1 MQDTPSRIVTD
12 GKVTAWGRFR
22 DPFRVENLDDLALR
36 IGGVPM
42 PRPLRKLRL
51 KEWQHVAVV
60 GADLSMAFALVDT
73 HYIANAFCWTARPD
87 GGDFVEHHR
96 EAPAFAVDIAK
107 DLFAGT
113 CRFDFAGWHARIENR
128 LDERAHRVRLDIAA
142 SRGRPGIAAD
152 LVLHEDVAA
161 RQPLVVVL
169 PLEPERPMYTHK
181 SACPIEG
188 TVTVG
193 ERRHVLDP
201 ARDFA
206 LLDVQKTYYPYRTFW
221 RWATFAGRDAEGR
234 VLAVN
239 LVHNLIRD
247 DESFNEN
254 GLWVDGVL
262 HPLSAAR
269 FEFDPADLDR
279 PWRIRTTDHRID
291 LTFTP
296 VGRREGRVNAIAI
309 LSDYKECF
317 GRFDGTVVDASGRVF
332 RVEGLRGVAEDHRAR
347 F

>member
-1 MQDTPSRIVTD
+1 
-12 GKVTAWGRFR
+12 
-22 DPFRVENLDDLALR
+22 
-36 IGGVPM
+36 
-42 PRPLRKLRL
+42 
-51 KEWQHVAVV
+51 
-60 GADLSMAFALVDT
+60 
-73 HYIANAFCWTARPD
+73 
-87 GGDFVEHHR
+87 
-96 EAPAFAVDIAK
+96 
-107 DLFAGT
+107 
-113 CRFDFAGWHARIENR
+113 
-128 LDERAHRVRLDIAA
+128 
-142 SRGRPGIAAD
+142 
-152 LVLHEDVAA
+152 
-161 RQPLVVVL
+161 
-169 PLEPERPMYTHK
+169 
-181 SACPIEG
+181 
-188 TVTVG
+188 
-193 ERRHVLDP
+193 
-201 ARDFA
+201 
-206 LLDVQKTYYPYRTFW
+206 
-221 RWATFAGRDAEGR
+221 
-234 VLAVN
+234 
-239 LVHNLIRD
+239 VHNLIRD